1 MSHAPFVHLRV
12 RSCYSLLESTVR
24 LERLLERCQRDQAPA
39 VAITDRANLFGALE
53 FSQGAAKA
61 GVQPVIGCLLP
72 IASAEVR
79 GNGRAPA
86 PALLPVLVQNEVG
99 YGNLLWLLSRAHL
112 QGDPGATPELA
123 IEDLSA
129 ASEGLIALSGGV
141 EGPLGKAILAGN
153 RDLADAVIAQLQE
166 AFADRFYIELM
177 RHGLDDEERI
187 EPAMINLALGHELPL
202 VATNDVHF
210 IDRDEYEAHDVLLCI
225 SDSAQVA
232 QTERRRL
239 TPEHRLKSPA
249 EMAELFADLPEAID
263 NSLAIARRC
272 AFMVPTRAPILP
284 AFPTAE
290 GRSEVEELRAM
301 AEAGLEA
308 RLQAKVYEPG
318 MSAEQ
323 RADLAKPYRER
334 LDYELQVIQGMKYDG
349 YFLIVADFIQWAKQ
363 RGIPVGPG
371 RGSGAGSVVAW
382 ALSITDL
389 DPLRFGLLF
398 ERFLNPE
405 RVSMPDF
412 DVDFCQDRRDEVIRY
427 VRDKYGADRVAA
439 IITFGKLQARAVL
452 RDVGRALGLPYGQ
465 VDRVAKLV
473 PFNPANPPTL
483 EQAMVLEPRLGE
495 AAGEDEQVERM
506 IDIAQKLEGL
516 PRHAST
522 HAAGIVIGDR
532 PLHELVPL
540 YRDPRADM
548 PVTQFH
554 MKDVEKAGL
563 VKFDF
568 LGLTTLTMLALAEKL
583 VNEQGT
589 PLELAEL
596 ELDDPATFELLGR
609 AETIG
614 IFQLE
619 SGGMRDALRK
629 LKPDSFDHIVAMN
642 ALYRPGPMDNIPRFI
657 NCKNGVEQ
665 PEYLHPLLKPILR
678 ETSGVIIYQEQVMQI
693 ARELAGY
700 SLGGAD
706 LLRRAMGKK
715 IKAEMDAQRE
725 VFIEGAV
732 QREISKK
739 LATTIFEQVAKFAS
753 YGFPKAHATAYALL
767 AYHTAYLRAHHPLQF
782 FAAAMTMDR
791 ANQDRLGLYRQDLV
805 RAGIDLLPPDI
816 NRSYAGFAVEHRPD
830 GGAIRYALAAI
841 RGVGVHAAE
850 QLVAE
855 RERDGPFADLFDLV
869 ARVGTRVL
877 NRRLL
882 EALIKAG
889 ALDSLDGNRQR
900 LLAAIDLALRYGAAH
915 AEQAT
920 SDQTSMFGSLLEQ
933 PQLPKPRLPEV
944 ADCPVLERLQQEF
957 DVLGFYLTAHPLDGY
972 WSSLAK
978 LGVVPSAELESVAG
992 QRVKLA
998 GVVLGKQERTTA
1010 RSRFAFLQLSDPRGS
1025 FEVTLFAEQLS
1036 RAREHLETGRPV
1048 LIEGEVRRDGDLV
1061 KVLASSVAPLDLA
1074 LDVARSNGNGHAM
1087 VDQVEVKLASGA
1099 VAESLQDLLGA
1110 APGSSVRVRLVVPI
1124 EGEGEVTI
1132 ELGDSHRL
1140 ALMRRPDLERRSGV
1154 LQVVDL

>member
-1 MSHAPFVHLRV
+1 LSHAPFVHLRV
-12 RSCYSLLESTVR
+12 RSCYSLLESTIR
-24 LERLLERCQRDQAPA
+24 LDRLLERCQRDQAPA
-39 VAITDRANLFGALE
+39 VGITDRANLFDALA
-53 FSQGAAKA
+53 FSQDAVRA
-61 GVQPVIGCLLP
+61 GVQPIIGCLLP
-72 IASAEVR
+72 IASTDQRA
-79 GNGRAPA
+79 NGRPPA
-86 PALLPVLVQNEVG
+86 PSLLPALVQNEEG
-99 YGNLLWLLSRAHL
+99 YRNLLRLLSRAHL
-112 QGDPGATPELA
+112 ESATGATPELSLD
-123 IEDLSA
+123 DLCA
-129 ASEGLIALSGGV
+129 TGTGLIVLSGGP
-141 EGPLGKAILAGN
+141 EGPIGKALLSGN
-153 RDLADAVIAQLQE
+153 RKLADALTDQLAS
-166 AFADRFYIELM
+166 AFGDRFYIELM
-177 RHGLDDEERI
+177 RHGQEDEDRI
-187 EPAMINLALGHELPL
+187 EPALIEIALARDLPL
-202 VATNDVHF
+202 VATNDSHF
-210 IDRDEYEAHDVLLCI
+210 LEEAEFEAHDVLLCI
-225 SDSAQVA
+225 ADGAQVMQNA
-232 QTERRRL
+232 RRRL
-239 TPEHRLKSPA
+239 TPDHRLKSPA
-249 EMAELFADLPEAID
+249 EMVELFADVPEAID
-263 NSLAIARRC
+263 NTLVIARRC

-290 GRSEVEELRAM
+290 GRTEVDELRAK

-308 RLQAKVYEPG
+308 RLQATVCWPG
-318 MSAEQ
+318 PAAERQ
-323 RADLAKPYRER
+323 AAVQPYRER
-334 LDYELQVIQGMKYDG
+334 LDYELQVIEGMQYQG
-349 YFLIVADFIQWAKQ
+349 YFLIVADFIQWAKAHA
-363 RGIPVGPG
+363 IPVGPG

-412 DVDFCQDRRDEVIRY
+412 DIDFCQDRRDEVIRY
-427 VRDKYGADRVAA
+427 VRDKYGADRVAS

-483 EQAMVLEPRLGE
+483 EQAMVLEPRLVE
-495 AAGEDEQVERM
+495 AAREDEQVERM
-506 IDIAQKLEGL
+506 IGIAQKLEGL

-522 HAAGIVIGDR
+522 HAAGVVIGDR
-532 PLHELVPL
+532 PLEELVPL

-548 PVTQFH
+548 PVTQFN

-568 LGLTTLTMLALAEKL
+568 LGLTTLTILALAERL
-583 VNEQGT
+583 VNAHGT
-589 PLELAEL
+589 PLELAAL
-596 ELDDPATFELLGR
+596 PLDDEATFELLGR

-629 LKPDSFDHIVAMN
+629 LKPDRFDHIVAMN

-665 PEYLHPLLKPILR
+665 PEYLHPMLEPILE

-725 VFIEGAV
+725 VFIQGAV
-732 QREISKK
+732 KRDLSQK

-767 AYHTAYLRAHHPLQF
+767 AYHTAYLRAHHPLEF

-791 ANQDRLGLYRQDLV
+791 ANQDRLGLYRQELA

-816 NRSYAGFAVEHRPD
+816 NRSYAAFAVEH
-830 GGAIRYALAAI
+830 GAVRYALAAI
-841 RGVGVHAAE
+841 RGVGVQAAE
-850 QLVAE
+850 QLAAL
-855 RERDGPFADLFDLV
+855 RDKEGPFADLFDLV
-869 ARVGTRVL
+869 ARAGPRVL

-882 EALIKAG
+882 EALVKAG

-900 LLAAIDLALRYGAAH
+900 LHGAIDLALRYGAAH
-915 AEQAT
+915 AEQAA
-920 SDQTSMFGSLLEQ
+920 SDQTSIFGSLLEQ

-944 ADCPVLERLQQEF
+944 ADLSVLERLQQEF
-957 DVLGFYLTAHPLDGY
+957 DVLGFYLSAHPLDGY
-972 WSSLAK
+972 WPRLAR
-978 LGVVPSAELESVAG
+978 LGVVPSDRLSSVAG
-992 QRVKLA
+992 QRARLA

-1010 RSRFAFLQLSDPRGS
+1010 RSRFAFLQLSDPAGT
-1025 FEVTLFAEQLS
+1025 FEVTLFAEQLG
-1036 RAREHLETGRPV
+1036 RAREHLETSQPV
-1048 LIEGEVRRDGDLV
+1048 LVEGEVRQDGDV
-1061 KVLASSVAPLDLA
+1061 IKVLASSVVPLDAA
-1074 LDVARSNGNGHAM
+1074 LTNGNGHAERI
-1087 VDQVEVKLASGA
+1087 EVKLADST
-1099 VAESLQDLLGA
+1099 VAKDLGDLLGA
-1110 APGSSVRVRLVVPI
+1110 HSGGSVRVRLVVPLD
-1124 EGEGEVTI
+1124 GHGEVTI
-1132 ELGDSHRL
+1132 DLGDDHRL
-1140 ALMRRPDLERRSGV
+1140 ALIRRPDLERRSGV
-1154 LQVVDL
+1154 LRVVDL

>member
-1 MSHAPFVHLRV
+1 
-12 RSCYSLLESTVR
+12 
-24 LERLLERCQRDQAPA
+24 
-39 VAITDRANLFGALE
+39 
-53 FSQGAAKA
+53 
-61 GVQPVIGCLLP
+61 
-72 IASAEVR
+72 
-79 GNGRAPA
+79 
-86 PALLPVLVQNEVG
+86 
-99 YGNLLWLLSRAHL
+99 
-112 QGDPGATPELA
+112 
-123 IEDLSA
+123 
-129 ASEGLIALSGGV
+129 
-141 EGPLGKAILAGN
+141 
-153 RDLADAVIAQLQE
+153 
-166 AFADRFYIELM
+166 
-177 RHGLDDEERI
+177 
-187 EPAMINLALGHELPL
+187 
-202 VATNDVHF
+202 
-210 IDRDEYEAHDVLLCI
+210 
-225 SDSAQVA
+225 
-232 QTERRRL
+232 
-239 TPEHRLKSPA
+239 
-249 EMAELFADLPEAID
+249 
-263 NSLAIARRC
+263 
-272 AFMVPTRAPILP
+272 MVPSRAPILP
-284 AFPTAE
+284 AFPTAA
-290 GRSEVEELRAM
+290 GRSEVEELRAK
-301 AEAGLEA
+301 AEAGLET
-308 RLQAKVYEPG
+308 RLQTKVYEPG

-323 RADLAKPYRER
+323 QEGVARPYRER
-334 LDYELQVIQGMKYDG
+334 LDYELQVIEGMKYDG

-363 RGIPVGPG
+363 QGIPVGPG

-412 DVDFCQDRRDEVIRY
+412 DIDFCQDRRDEVIRY
-427 VRDKYGADRVAA
+427 VRDKYGADRVAS

-452 RDVGRALGLPYGQ
+452 RDVGRALGLPYGL

-483 EQAMVLEPRLGE
+483 EQAMLLEPRLGE
-495 AAGEDEQVERM
+495 AAREDEQVERM

-532 PLHELVPL
+532 PLDELVPL

-548 PVTQFH
+548 PVTQFN

-563 VKFDF
+563 VKLDF
-568 LGLTTLTMLALAEKL
+568 LGLTTLTMLALAERM
-583 VNEQGT
+583 VNERGTPQGT
-589 PLELAEL
+589 PLRLAEL
-596 ELDDPATFELLGR
+596 PLDDPATFELLGR

-657 NCKNGVEQ
+657 NCKNGIEQ
-665 PEYLHPLLKPILR
+665 PEYLHPLLEPILR

-725 VFIEGAV
+725 VFIEGAIK
-732 QREISKK
+732 RDISQK

-767 AYHTAYLRAHHPLQF
+767 AYHTAYLRAHHPLEF

-791 ANQDRLGLYRQDLV
+791 ANQDRLGLYRQDLA

-816 NRSYAGFAVEHRPD
+816 NRSYPGFAVEHGPND
-830 GGAIRYALAAI
+830 GAVRYALAAI
-841 RGVGVHAAE
+841 RGVGAQAAL

-855 RERDGPFADLFDLV
+855 RDGAGPFADLFDLV
-869 ARVGTRVL
+869 ARVGARVL

-889 ALDSLDGNRQR
+889 ALDQLDDNRQR
-900 LLAAIDLALRYGAAH
+900 LLGAIDLALRYGLAH

-944 ADCPVLERLQQEF
+944 ADSPVLERLQQEF

-972 WSSLAK
+972 WPSLAR
-978 LGVVPSAELESVAG
+978 LGVVPSAELDTVAG
-992 QRVKLA
+992 QRVRLA
-998 GVVLGKQERTTA
+998 GVVLGRQERATA
-1010 RSRFAFLQLSDPRGS
+1010 RSRFAFLQLSDPSGT

-1036 RAREHLETGRPV
+1036 RTREHLETGRPV
-1048 LIEGEVRRDGDLV
+1048 LIEGDVRQDGDV
-1061 KVLASSVAPLDLA
+1061 IKVLASSVAPLDMA
-1074 LDVARSNGNGHAM
+1074 LDLARGNGHAA
-1087 VDQVEVKLASGA
+1087 DRVEVKLADST
-1099 VAESLQDLLGA
+1099 VAGELEDLLGA
-1110 APGSSVRVRLVVPI
+1110 APGSSVRVRLVVPL
-1124 EGEGEVTI
+1124 EGGGEVTI
-1132 ELGDSHRL
+1132 DLGDNHRL

-1154 LQVVDL
+1154 LRVVDL

>member
-1 MSHAPFVHLRV
+1 MA
-12 RSCYSLLESTVR
+12 T
-24 LERLLERCQRDQAPA
+24 PA

-53 FSQGAAKA
+53 FSQAAAKA
-61 GVQPVIGCLLP
+61 GVQPIIGCLLP
-72 IASAEVR
+72 IACTEVR
-79 GNGRAPA
+79 GNGRPPA
-86 PALLPVLVQNEVG
+86 PTLLPVLVQDEAG
-99 YGNLLWLLSRAHL
+99 YGNLLHLLSLAHL
-112 QGDPGATPELA
+112 QGDPGPTPELPLD
-123 IEDLSA
+123 DLA
-129 ASEGLIALSGGV
+129 PASEGLIALSGGI
-141 EGPLGKAILAGN
+141 EGPIGKALLSGNRELAETLAG
-153 RDLADAVIAQLQE
+153 QLTQ
-166 AFADRFYIELM
+166 AFPGRFYIELM

-187 EPAMINLALGHELPL
+187 EPALIEMAMAQGLPL
-202 VATNDVHF
+202 IATNDAHF
-210 IDRDEYEAHDVLLCI
+210 IDADEYEAHDVLLCI

-249 EMAELFADLPEAID
+249 EMLELFADLPEATL
-263 NSLAIARRC
+263 NTLTIARRC

-284 AFPTAE
+284 AFPTAD
-290 GRSEVEELRAM
+290 GRSEADELRAM
-301 AEAGLEA
+301 AAAGLEA
-308 RLQAKVYEPG
+308 RLQSKVYQPG
-318 MSAEQ
+318 LPAAEQ
-323 RADLAKPYRER
+323 AAVALPYRER
-334 LDYELQVIQGMKYDG
+334 LDYELQVIEGMKYQG

-389 DPLRFGLLF
+389 DPLHFGLLF

-412 DVDFCQDRRDEVIRY
+412 DIDFCQDRRDEVIRY
-427 VRDKYGADRVAA
+427 VRDKYGADRVAS

-495 AAGEDEQVERM
+495 AAAEDEQVERM

-532 PLHELVPL
+532 PLDELVPL

-548 PVTQFH
+548 PVTQFN

-568 LGLTTLTMLALAEKL
+568 LGLTTLTMLALAERL
-583 VNEQGT
+583 VNESGT
-589 PLELAEL
+589 ELRLAEL
-596 ELDDPATFELLGR
+596 PLDDPATFELLGR

-657 NCKNGVEQ
+657 NCKNGIEQ
-665 PEYLHPLLKPILR
+665 PEYLHPMLEPILN

-725 VFIEGAV
+725 VFIEGAIK
-732 QREISKK
+732 RDISQK

-767 AYHTAYLRAHHPLQF
+767 AYHTAYLRAHHPLEF

-791 ANQDRLGLYRQDLV
+791 ANQDRLGLYRQDLAK
-805 RAGIDLLPPDI
+805 AGIPLLPPDV
-816 NRSYAGFAVEHRPD
+816 NHGYAGFAVEQ
-830 GGAIRYALAAI
+830 GAIRYALAAI
-841 RGVGVHAAE
+841 RGVGVHAVE

-855 RERDGPFADLFDLV
+855 RDQDGPFADLFDLV
-869 ARVGTRVL
+869 ARVGVRLL

-882 EALIKAG
+882 EALVKAG
-889 ALDSLDGNRQR
+889 ALDALDGNRQR
-900 LLAAIDLALRYGAAH
+900 LLGAIDHALRYGAAH
-915 AEQAT
+915 AEQAA

-933 PQLPKPRLPEV
+933 SQLPKPRLPEV
-944 ADCPVLERLQQEF
+944 ADGAVLERLQQEF
-957 DVLGFYLTAHPLDGY
+957 DVLGFYLSAHPLDGY
-972 WSSLAK
+972 WPSLAK
-978 LGVVPSAELESVAG
+978 LGIVPSAELELVAG
-992 QRVKLA
+992 QRVRLA

-1010 RSRFAFLQLSDPRGS
+1010 RSRFAFLQLSDPSGT
-1025 FEVTLFAEQLS
+1025 FEVTLFAEELG
-1036 RAREHLETGRPV
+1036 RAREHLEASRPV
-1048 LIEGEVRRDGDLV
+1048 LVEGEVRQDGDV
-1061 KVLASSVAPLDLA
+1061 IKVLASSVAPLDLA
-1074 LDVARSNGNGHAM
+1074 LDAARSNGNGRGH
-1087 VDQVEVKLASGA
+1087 VTDRIEVKLADGA
-1099 VAESLQDLLGA
+1099 AVQGLEDLLGA
-1110 APGSSVRVRLVVPI
+1110 APGSSVRVRLVVPV
-1124 EGEGEVTI
+1124 EGEGLVAI
-1132 ELGDSHRL
+1132 DLADSHRL
-1140 ALMRRPDLERRSGV
+1140 SLMRRPDLERRSGV